1 MSHADRCRLPERV
14 RCRASAAGPWCGG
27 GAPLRKWLRCPFDCK
42 SWGRGILA
50 KSALGATP
58 PPRPLRLSPAA
69 VAAPRRGGWGWLP
82 RLGRPGICPRLP
94 GRHRCRASATGPGRG
109 LPPGASGCGAPLIVK
124 AGVGAS
130 SPKAPW
136 GQPPP
141 RPLRLSL
148 AAVAALGVWA
158 WAGSPRLPPRLL
170 RAPARPPGANSSQRQ
185 GFCPLPL
192 PVLRQEGAKM
202 PGMLEYMPGIMVVAA
217 GPRPRSRCEGMTQRE
232 RATPLYRQ
240 CSDMSKGHACACPPA
255 AAAAPAAVKE
265 DSPALSCRSA
275 L

>member
-1 MSHADRCRLPERV
+1 MLRADRCRLPERV

-27 GAPLRKWLRCPFDCK
+27 
-42 SWGRGILA
+42 
-50 KSALGATP
+50 
-58 PPRPLRLSPAA
+58 
-69 VAAPRRGGWGWLP
+69 
-82 RLGRPGICPRLP
+82 
-94 GRHRCRASATGPGRG
+94 
-109 LPPGASGCGAPLIVK
+109 LPPCASGCGAPLIVK

-130 SPKAPW
+130 SPKARG

-158 WAGSPRLPPRLL
+158 WAGSPRLL

-202 PGMLEYMPGIMVVAA
+202 PGMRRTCRALWLLPRAL
-217 GPRPRSRCEGMTQRE
+217 GPARDAKGCRKGSGQLQYSICDIKSQRG
-232 RATPLYRQ
+232 TP
-240 CSDMSKGHACACPPA
+240 DACPPA

-265 DSPALSCRSA
+265 DSLPCPVDQHCIACMCSRSFPIA
-275 L
+275 RASTREA